1 MRLFVVSR
9 LVALLGF
16 LLTACRALLAVAM
29 ATQLQVQFAPPR
41 YFAIVIMVAVVVVG
55 RTLGSRTPDGALRI
69 ADHQ

>member
-41 YFAIVIMVAVVVVG
+41 YFAIVIMVAVVVG

>member
-29 ATQLQVQFAPPR
+29 ATNFKFSSHR
-41 YFAIVIMVAVVVVG
+41 RG
-55 RTLGSRTPDGALRI
+55 TLRS
-69 ADHQ
+69 